1 MALNELKIYLDPRT
15 YMYFFT
21 YHPVYELHNEY
32 KILLMIGPN
41 LIQIEIIIQAEAEL
55 VGWLI
60 WLYL

>member
-15 YMYFFT
+15 YMNFFT
-21 YHPVYELHNEY
+21 YHSVYELHNEY